1 METTNRITLS
11 KRDLRIKVLG
21 VGGAGC
27 TAVAHL
33 AREPLAGVS
42 FAVVNTDAAALG
54 PSPVEERLL
63 IGSKTC
69 RGLGA
74 GGDLER
80 GRAAAEED
88 ALAVRA
94 LTQEADLVFVV
105 AGLGGGTGSGAS
117 PVIARIARECNALV
131 LGVVM
136 TPFQFE
142 GIRRQ
147 QQANFALQELKTVAD
162 ATICMP
168 NQKLLKQ
175 IDEKTPLP
183 AALNRINA
191 FVGDAVRSIWT
202 LLTRTGIVQV
212 DFASLCAV
220 TQGRYAESC
229 LALGRAS
236 GENRAVEA
244 VEMLL
249 AHPLIDEGALLT
261 DATTALVSIAASP
274 GLAMGEVHTIME
286 RISSVAHS
294 AHIVMG
300 AVIEDAACDRL
311 TITLIAGRGESE
323 IAAAAR
329 LGVSPTLTEGE
340 DDGPIP
346 IASSRPAAK
355 PPSVVLEKHE
365 GVAMTRR
372 KSGQRLKQTQ
382 LPLEIISRGRFEK
395 SEPTIHHG
403 QDLDVPTYIR
413 RGISLN

>member
-1 METTNRITLS
+1 M
-11 KRDLRIKVLG
+11 
-21 VGGAGC
+21 
-27 TAVAHL
+27 AVAHL

-54 PSPVEERLL
+54 ASPVEQRLL
-63 IGSKTC
+63 IGTKTC

-80 GRAAAEED
+80 GRAAAEEE
-88 ALAVRA
+88 AAAVRA
-94 LTQEADLVFVV
+94 LTQDADLVFVV

-117 PVIARIARECNALV
+117 PVVARIARECNALV

-136 TPFQFE
+136 MPFQFE
-142 GIRRQ
+142 GVRRQ
-147 QQANFALQELKTVAD
+147 QQGNFALQELKSVAD
-162 ATICMP
+162 AVICMP
-168 NQKLLKQ
+168 NQKLLKL
-175 IDEKTPLP
+175 IDERMPLP
-183 AALNRINA
+183 DALNNINA

-202 LLTRTGIVQV
+202 LVTRRGIVHV

-220 TQGRYAESC
+220 TQGRHAESC
-229 LALGRAS
+229 LAFGRAT
-236 GENRAVEA
+236 GENRVAEA

-249 AHPLIDEGALLT
+249 AHPLIDEGELLT
-261 DATTALVSIAASP
+261 DSTTALVSIVASP
-274 GLAMGEVHTIME
+274 GLAMGEMHAIME

-300 AVIEDAACDRL
+300 AVIEESPQDQL

-323 IAAAAR
+323 AAR
-329 LGVSPTLTEGE
+329 SSRLGIAPPLIDSE
-340 DDGPIP
+340 DDGPVP
-346 IASSRPAAK
+346 IVTSRNGK
-355 PPSVVLEKHE
+355 PEPVAVEKPE
-365 GVAMTRR
+365 PVATVRPRR
-372 KSGQRLKQTQ
+372 PGQRLRQTQ